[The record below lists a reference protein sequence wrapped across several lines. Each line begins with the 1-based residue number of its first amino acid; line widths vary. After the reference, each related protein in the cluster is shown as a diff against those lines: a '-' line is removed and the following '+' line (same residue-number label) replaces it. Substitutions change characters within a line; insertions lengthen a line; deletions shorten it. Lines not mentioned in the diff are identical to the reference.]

1 MFAVSVSID
10 QSESWSNHSAAIEIR
25 GTYFYLPRAR
35 LNCSSNASM
44 CIRIC
49 QCFVH
54 LIFTRHKQK
63 TKKIWI
69 CADYIQMNEP
79 ILLWKRKRFFFF
91 EITRKKNSLQ
101 EFYIVMKCVCLFFIE
116 TKTFLILQEMSR
128 MKILCSNLTFSI
140 LCNWNI
146 EN

>member
-79 ILLWKRKRFFFF
+79 ILLWKRKRFFFLKLP
-91 EITRKKNSLQ
+91 EKKFSPGILYCYEMRVFVFYRNENFLDSTGNESNENYVL
-101 EFYIVMKCVCLFFIE
+101 EF
-116 TKTFLILQEMSR
+116 
-128 MKILCSNLTFSI
+128 
-140 LCNWNI
+140 NI
-146 EN
+146 FYSM